1 MNAMNWLVVYPEIVL
16 LAMTCVI
23 AVADLFVT
31 DPARRTTFWLTQAT
45 LAAVA
50 AMHWIY
56 FDGGLTLYG
65 LERQVVTDPMG
76 HLLACFGAVA
86 TMVTVAYAQPY
97 LASRDMLKGELITL
111 AMFSYDR

>member
-31 DPARRTTFWLTQAT
+31 DSARRTTFWLTQAT

-50 AMHWIY
+50 AIVP
-56 FDGGLTLYG
+56 L
-65 LERQVVTDPMG
+65 DPSG
-76 HLLACFGAVA
+76 WRTKLRVRWAAFSGRLGRSISARKGS
-86 TMVTVAYAQPY
+86 PR
-97 LASRDMLKGELITL
+97 RD
-111 AMFSYDR
+111 